1 MPVQEPQKLLL
12 FIIEPGG
19 YPNSTPRY
27 ELPGY
32 GVAVTTR
39 MHQHRDCPGLMFPVN
54 VLHWVCNK
62 EKYKEN
68 NMKYLSSLTVLVL
81 FLLTSLTVTAADIQ
95 VRVFERGGK
104 APLAGVA
111 VCLGTPARIGQFGA
125 GLTDG
130 SGNAIFNNV
139 PRASILV
146 TASRDGYKAEQKTMV
161 SSTGNRMLVITLP
174 TGGGGPRCPVD
185 ETATR
190 VSGGGLGIS
199 RFAMSSGAAV
209 TTTRNVTLDNVAS
222 GHPTQYRAS
231 EMANFRG
238 AGWRDYTQ
246 APAFQ
251 LSAGPGKKIIYFQ
264 VRRHASLNGAMLETL
279 SPVRKDSIVLQ

>member
-1 MPVQEPQKLLL
+1 
-12 FIIEPGG
+12 
-19 YPNSTPRY
+19 
-27 ELPGY
+27 
-32 GVAVTTR
+32 
-39 MHQHRDCPGLMFPVN
+39 
-54 VLHWVCNK
+54 
-62 EKYKEN
+62 
-68 NMKYLSSLTVLVL
+68 MKYLSSLTVLLL
-81 FLLTSLTVTAADIQ
+81 FSLTSLTVPAADIQ

-125 GLTDG
+125 SLTDG
-130 SGNAIFNNV
+130 SGNATFNNV
-139 PRASILV
+139 PRTTVLV
-146 TASRDGYKAEQKTMV
+146 TASRDGYKAEQETMV
-161 SSTGNRMLVITLP
+161 SSTGNRMLVISLP
-174 TGGGGPRCPVD
+174 TGGGGTQCPLD
-185 ETATR
+185 DAATR

-209 TTTRNVTLDNVAS
+209 TTSRNVTLNNVVS

-251 LSAGPGKKIIYFQ
+251 LSAGPGKKTIYFQ
-264 VRRHASLNGAMLETL
+264 VRRYASLDGANLETL